1 MVRTERL
8 ALVPPPPPARFPPTR
23 NPKLGQTLKG
33 RREAVLSLKGRNDT
47 SPPASFFFFFF
58 FFCLHWVWVAMH
70 KLLLLQSVGS
80 RAHRFSSC
88 SVQAL

>member
-47 SPPASFFFFFF
+47 SPPASFFLFLLPTLGLG
-58 FFCLHWVWVAMH
+58 CNAQASLVAECG
-70 KLLLLQSVGS
+70 L
-80 RAHRFSSC
+80 
-88 SVQAL
+88 